1 MGTYYSVGIVKE
13 FAARAAN
20 AIDAQTLERVVGER
34 FDLGLFD
41 TDFQNGC
48 LTGMLKPGL
57 FNEHIAD
64 FVEKLVNIAP
74 DSRETILYYL
84 EKYGAD
90 IDRFPSENCKFV
102 VHDAGK
108 KRIDIRASLSLLF
121 IEGKVLVEQFSIEP
135 ALLNWLFRHSDF
147 GNPLAGAVLSDIT
160 R

>member
-1 MGTYYSVGIVKE
+1 M
-13 FAARAAN
+13 
-20 AIDAQTLERVVGER
+20 
-34 FDLGLFD
+34 
-41 TDFQNGC
+41 
-48 LTGMLKPGL
+48 
-57 FNEHIAD
+57 
-64 FVEKLVNIAP
+64 VNIAP
-74 DSRETILYYL
+74 DSRGTILYYL
-84 EKYGAD
+84 EKYGSD

-102 VHDAGK
+102 AHDADK